1 MMKEGFFMS
10 APKGDNR
17 LQKKSS
23 GQKHWALIL
32 FMVPGLV
39 YLLIN
44 NYIPMAGILL
54 AFKKVNYTL
63 GIFKS
68 PWCGLSNFKYL
79 FKTKDA
85 AIIFRNTVLYN
96 LAFIVL
102 GTAAAV
108 ATAILLGEVKK
119 KKLLKIYQTSILL
132 PHILSTAVIA
142 YLAFAFLSKD
152 SGFLNNAIIK
162 PLGGEA
168 ISWYSKPKYW
178 PFILTFIQLW
188 RSVGYTTIMY
198 YATLVGIDTS
208 YYEAAVID
216 GASTWDQIRYI
227 TLPCLKTTII
237 TLTIMNLGRM
247 FYSDFGL
254 FYQVPMNNGLLFN
267 ATNTLDTYVYRG
279 LLELNDIG
287 RASAACFIQS
297 VLGFVLVWGAN
308 ALTRKVDPDSAVF

>member
-1 MMKEGFFMS
+1 MS
-10 APKGDNR
+10 APKGGNR

-23 GQKHWALIL
+23 GQKHWTLIL

-44 NYIPMAGILL
+44 NYIPMAGIML

-96 LAFIVL
+96 LAFIGL

-208 YYEAAVID
+208 YYEAAAID

>member
-1 MMKEGFFMS
+1 MS
-10 APKGDNR
+10 ASKGGNR

-23 GQKHWALIL
+23 GQKHWTLIL

-44 NYIPMAGILL
+44 NYIPMAGIML

-142 YLAFAFLSKD
+142 YLAFAFLSKE

-162 PLGGEA
+162 PLGGDA

-178 PFILTFIQLW
+178 PYILTFIQLW

-308 ALTRKVDPDSAVF
+308 ALTRKVDPDSTVF

>member
-1 MMKEGFFMS
+1 MS
-10 APKGDNR
+10 APKGGNR

-23 GQKHWALIL
+23 GQKHWTLIL

-44 NYIPMAGILL
+44 NYIPMAGIML

-208 YYEAAVID
+208 YYEAAAID

-287 RASAACFIQS
+287 RASASCFIQS

>member
-1 MMKEGFFMS
+1 MS
-10 APKGDNR
+10 APKGGNR

-23 GQKHWALIL
+23 GQKHWTLIL

-44 NYIPMAGILL
+44 NSIPMAGIML

-152 SGFLNNAIIK
+152 SGFLNNGIIK

>member
-1 MMKEGFFMS
+1 MS
-10 APKGDNR
+10 APKGGNR

-23 GQKHWALIL
+23 GQKHWTLIL

-44 NYIPMAGILL
+44 NYIPMAGLML

-208 YYEAAVID
+208 YYEAAAID

>member
-1 MMKEGFFMS
+1 MS
-10 APKGDNR
+10 APKGGNR

-23 GQKHWALIL
+23 GQKHWTLIL

-39 YLLIN
+39 YLLLN
-44 NYIPMAGILL
+44 NYIPMAGIVL

-152 SGFLNNAIIK
+152 SGFLNNGIIK

>member
-1 MMKEGFFMS
+1 MS
-10 APKGDNR
+10 VPKGGNR

-23 GQKHWALIL
+23 GQKHWTLIL

-152 SGFLNNAIIK
+152 SGFLNNGIIK

-188 RSVGYTTIMY
+188 RSGGYTPIMY

>member
-1 MMKEGFFMS
+1 MS
-10 APKGDNR
+10 APKGGNR

-23 GQKHWALIL
+23 GQKHWTLIL

-44 NYIPMAGILL
+44 NYIPMAGIML

-108 ATAILLGEVKK
+108 ATAILLGEAKK

-152 SGFLNNAIIK
+152 SGFLNNGIIK

>member
-1 MMKEGFFMS
+1 MA
-10 APKGDNR
+10 APKKGKR
-17 LQKKSS
+17 IEKRS
-23 GQKHWALIL
+23 GQKHWSLML
-32 FMVPGLV
+32 FMIPALA

-54 AFKKVNYTL
+54 AFKKVNYTV

-68 PWCGLSNFKYL
+68 PWCGLTNFKYL

-85 AIIFRNTVLYN
+85 YIIFRNTVLYN

-102 GTAAAV
+102 GTVFSV
-108 ATAILLGEVKK
+108 ATAILLGEIKRRK
-119 KKLLKIYQTSILL
+119 ALKVYQTSILL

-152 SGFLNNAIIK
+152 SGFLNNAIIE

-168 ISWYSKPKYW
+168 VSWYSKPKYW
-178 PFILTFIQLW
+178 PFILIFIQLW

-216 GASTWDQIRYI
+216 GASTWDQIRCI

-297 VLGFVLVWGAN
+297 VLGFLLVWGAN

>member
-1 MMKEGFFMS
+1 MS
-10 APKGDNR
+10 APKGGNR

-23 GQKHWALIL
+23 GQKHWTLIL

-162 PLGGEA
+162 PLGGNA

-178 PFILTFIQLW
+178 PYILTFIQLW

>member
-1 MMKEGFFMS
+1 MS
-10 APKGDNR
+10 APKGGNR

-23 GQKHWALIL
+23 GQKHWTLIL

-152 SGFLNNAIIK
+152 SGFLNNGIIK

>member
-1 MMKEGFFMS
+1 MS
-10 APKGDNR
+10 APKGGNR

-23 GQKHWALIL
+23 GQKHWTLIL

-108 ATAILLGEVKK
+108 ATAILLGEVKR

-152 SGFLNNAIIK
+152 SGFLNNGIIK

-308 ALTRKVDPDSAVF
+308 AATRKVDPDSAVF

>member
-1 MMKEGFFMS
+1 MS
-10 APKGDNR
+10 APKGGNR

-23 GQKHWALIL
+23 GQKHWTLIL

-162 PLGGEA
+162 PLGGDA

-178 PFILTFIQLW
+178 PYILTFIQLL

>member
-1 MMKEGFFMS
+1 MS
-10 APKGDNR
+10 APKGGNR

-23 GQKHWALIL
+23 GQKHWTLIL

-152 SGFLNNAIIK
+152 SGFLNNGIIK
-162 PLGGEA
+162 PLGGDA

-178 PFILTFIQLW
+178 PYILTFIQLW

>member
-1 MMKEGFFMS
+1 MS
-10 APKGDNR
+10 APKGGNR

-23 GQKHWALIL
+23 GQKHWTLIL
-32 FMVPGLV
+32 FMVPGLF

-54 AFKKVNYTL
+54 AFKKVNYTI

-108 ATAILLGEVKK
+108 ATAILLGEVKR

-152 SGFLNNAIIK
+152 SGFLNNGIIK

>member
-1 MMKEGFFMS
+1 MS
-10 APKGDNR
+10 APKGGNR

-23 GQKHWALIL
+23 GQKHWTLIL
-32 FMVPGLV
+32 FMIPGLV
-39 YLLIN
+39 YLLVN

-54 AFKKVNYTL
+54 AFKKVNYTT

-108 ATAILLGEVKK
+108 ATAILLGEVKR

-152 SGFLNNAIIK
+152 SGFLNNGIIK

>member
-1 MMKEGFFMS
+1 MS
-10 APKGDNR
+10 APKGGNR

-23 GQKHWALIL
+23 GQKHWTLIL

-44 NYIPMAGILL
+44 NYIPMAGIML

-178 PFILTFIQLW
+178 PFSLTFIQLW

-208 YYEAAVID
+208 YYEAAAID

>member
-1 MMKEGFFMS
+1 MS
-10 APKGDNR
+10 APKGGNR

-23 GQKHWALIL
+23 GQKHWTLIL

-162 PLGGEA
+162 PLGGDA

-178 PFILTFIQLW
+178 PYILTFIQLW

-297 VLGFVLVWGAN
+297 VLGFMLVWGAN

>member
-1 MMKEGFFMS
+1 MS
-10 APKGDNR
+10 APKGGNR

-23 GQKHWALIL
+23 GQKHWTLIL

-39 YLLIN
+39 YLLLN
-44 NYIPMAGILL
+44 NYIPMAGIML

-162 PLGGEA
+162 PLGGDA

-178 PFILTFIQLW
+178 PYILTFIQLW

-297 VLGFVLVWGAN
+297 ILGFVLVWGAN

>member
-1 MMKEGFFMS
+1 MS
-10 APKGDNR
+10 APKSKAKNT
-17 LQKKSS
+17 LVSS
-23 GQKHWALIL
+23 FRKHWTLVL
-32 FMVPGLV
+32 FMIPGLA

-54 AFKKVNYTL
+54 AFKKVNYTV

-68 PWCGLSNFKYL
+68 PWCGLSNFTYL

-85 AIIFRNTVLYN
+85 FIIFRNTVLYN
-96 LAFIVL
+96 MAFIVL

-108 ATAILLGEVKK
+108 ATAILLGEIKR
-119 KKLLKIYQTSILL
+119 KKLLKLYQTSILL

-152 SGFLNNAIIK
+152 SGFLNNGIIK

-178 PFILTFIQLW
+178 PFILVFIQLW

-198 YATLVGIDTS
+198 YATLVGIDSS

-216 GASTWDQIRYI
+216 GASTWDQIKYI

-254 FYQVPMNNGLLFN
+254 FYQVPMNNGLLYN

-297 VLGFVLVWGAN
+297 VLGFLLVWGAN
-308 ALTRKVDPDSAVF
+308 KLTRKIDPESAVF

>member
-1 MMKEGFFMS
+1 MS
-10 APKGDNR
+10 APKGGNR

-23 GQKHWALIL
+23 GQKHWTLIL

-44 NYIPMAGILL
+44 NYIPMAGIVL

-108 ATAILLGEVKK
+108 ATAILLGEVKR

>member
-1 MMKEGFFMS
+1 MS
-10 APKGDNR
+10 APKGGNR

-23 GQKHWALIL
+23 GQKHWTLIL

-39 YLLIN
+39 YLLLN

-162 PLGGEA
+162 PLGGDA

-178 PFILTFIQLW
+178 PYILTFIQLW

-297 VLGFVLVWGAN
+297 ILGFVLVWSAN

>member
-1 MMKEGFFMS
+1 MS
-10 APKGDNR
+10 VPKGGNR

-23 GQKHWALIL
+23 GQKHWTLIL

-152 SGFLNNAIIK
+152 SGFLNNGIIK

>member
-1 MMKEGFFMS
+1 MS
-10 APKGDNR
+10 APKGGNR

-23 GQKHWALIL
+23 GQKHWTLIL

-44 NYIPMAGILL
+44 NYIPMAGIML

-142 YLAFAFLSKD
+142 YLAFAFLSNHQA
-152 SGFLNNAIIK
+152 SGRRCHQLVFQAQ
-162 PLGGEA
+162 
-168 ISWYSKPKYW
+168 
-178 PFILTFIQLW
+178 ILAL
-188 RSVGYTTIMY
+188 
-198 YATLVGIDTS
+198 
-208 YYEAAVID
+208 
-216 GASTWDQIRYI
+216 
-227 TLPCLKTTII
+227 
-237 TLTIMNLGRM
+237 
-247 FYSDFGL
+247 YSD
-254 FYQVPMNNGLLFN
+254 
-267 ATNTLDTYVYRG
+267 VYPALAQRG
-279 LLELNDIG
+279 LYHHY
-287 RASAACFIQS
+287 
-297 VLGFVLVWGAN
+297 VLRYPGGH
-308 ALTRKVDPDSAVF
+308 

>member
-1 MMKEGFFMS
+1 MS
-10 APKGDNR
+10 VPKGGNR

-23 GQKHWALIL
+23 GQKHWTLIL

-44 NYIPMAGILL
+44 NYIPMAGIML

>member
-1 MMKEGFFMS
+1 MS
-10 APKGDNR
+10 APKGGNR

-23 GQKHWALIL
+23 GQKHWTLIL

-44 NYIPMAGILL
+44 NYIPMAGIML

-152 SGFLNNAIIK
+152 SGFLNNGIIK
-162 PLGGEA
+162 PLGGDA

-178 PFILTFIQLW
+178 PYILTFIQLW

-297 VLGFVLVWGAN
+297 VLGFVLVYGAN

>member
-1 MMKEGFFMS
+1 MS
-10 APKGDNR
+10 APKGGNR

-23 GQKHWALIL
+23 GQKHWTLIL

-162 PLGGEA
+162 PLGGDA

-178 PFILTFIQLW
+178 PYILTFIQLW

-287 RASAACFIQS
+287 RASAACFFQS

>member
-1 MMKEGFFMS
+1 MS
-10 APKGDNR
+10 APKGGNR

-23 GQKHWALIL
+23 GQKHWTLIL

-54 AFKKVNYTL
+54 AFKKVNYTT

-119 KKLLKIYQTSILL
+119 NKLLKIYQTSILL

-152 SGFLNNAIIK
+152 SGFLNNGIIK

-178 PFILTFIQLW
+178 PYILTFIQLW

>member
-1 MMKEGFFMS
+1 MS
-10 APKGDNR
+10 APKGGNR

-23 GQKHWALIL
+23 GQKHWTLIL

-44 NYIPMAGILL
+44 NYIPMAGIML

-152 SGFLNNAIIK
+152 SGFLNKAIIK

-208 YYEAAVID
+208 YYEAAAID

>member
-1 MMKEGFFMS
+1 MS
-10 APKGDNR
+10 APKGGNR

-23 GQKHWALIL
+23 GQKHWTLIL

-54 AFKKVNYTL
+54 AFKKVNYTT

-152 SGFLNNAIIK
+152 SGFLNNGIIK

>member
-1 MMKEGFFMS
+1 MKEGIFMS
-10 APKGDNR
+10 APKGGNR

-23 GQKHWALIL
+23 GQKHWTLIL

-39 YLLIN
+39 YLLLN

-162 PLGGEA
+162 PLGGDA

-178 PFILTFIQLW
+178 PYILTFIQLW

>member
-1 MMKEGFFMS
+1 MS
-10 APKGDNR
+10 APKGGNR

-23 GQKHWALIL
+23 GQKHWTLIL

-162 PLGGEA
+162 PLGGDA

-178 PFILTFIQLW
+178 PYILTFIQLW

-297 VLGFVLVWGAN
+297 ILGFVLVWGAN

>member
-1 MMKEGFFMS
+1 MS
-10 APKGDNR
+10 VPKGGNR

-23 GQKHWALIL
+23 GQKHWTLIL

-39 YLLIN
+39 YLLLN

-152 SGFLNNAIIK
+152 SGFLNNGIIK

-308 ALTRKVDPDSAVF
+308 ALTRKADPDSAVF

>member
-1 MMKEGFFMS
+1 M
-10 APKGDNR
+10 N
-17 LQKKSS
+17 KKSTFV
-23 GQKHWALIL
+23 KWRRYLPLYLMLI
-32 FMVPGLV
+32 PGVV
-39 YLLIN
+39 YIFIN
-44 NYIPMAGILL
+44 NYIPMAGIML

-152 SGFLNNAIIK
+152 SGFLNNGIIK

>member
-1 MMKEGFFMS
+1 MS
-10 APKGDNR
+10 APKGGNR

-23 GQKHWALIL
+23 GQKHWTLIL

-44 NYIPMAGILL
+44 NYIPMAGIVL

-152 SGFLNNAIIK
+152 SGFLNNGIIK

>member
-1 MMKEGFFMS
+1 
-10 APKGDNR
+10 
-17 LQKKSS
+17 
-23 GQKHWALIL
+23 
-32 FMVPGLV
+32 MVPGLV

-162 PLGGEA
+162 PLGGDA

-178 PFILTFIQLW
+178 PYILTFIQLW